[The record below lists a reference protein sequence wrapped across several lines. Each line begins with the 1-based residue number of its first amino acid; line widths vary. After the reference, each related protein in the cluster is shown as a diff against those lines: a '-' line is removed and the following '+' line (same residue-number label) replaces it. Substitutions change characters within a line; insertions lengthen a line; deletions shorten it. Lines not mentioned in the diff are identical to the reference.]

1 MLYTLVILVSIYFI
15 DCKHI
20 VTVDKD
26 FSKIKTNQELAQHVK
41 EILNRLK
48 TFKVPVHPRIRL
60 FYELLK
66 QGMTKWRSLCMR
78 YEYDYR
84 AEVSGLVPESG
95 TVILSSTHYQ
105 LRVWN

>member
-66 QGMTKWRSLCMR
+66 QGMTKYAHKTSDSL
-78 YEYDYR
+78 YKPDKFN
-84 AEVSGLVPESG
+84 
-95 TVILSSTHYQ
+95 
-105 LRVWN
+105 LRNDNRL